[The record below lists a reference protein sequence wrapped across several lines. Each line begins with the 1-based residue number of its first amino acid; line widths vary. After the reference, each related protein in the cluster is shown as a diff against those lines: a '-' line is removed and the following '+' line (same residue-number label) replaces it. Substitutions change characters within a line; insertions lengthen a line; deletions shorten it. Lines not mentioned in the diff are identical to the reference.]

1 MEILIAYAI
10 VGAACIGLCA
20 NFFAIFCLDEND
32 RINAEYLEEAKTKLV
47 KYGP

>member
-10 VGAACIGLCA
+10 VGFAAIGLCA
-20 NFFAIFCLDEND
+20 NFFAIWFVEEND
-32 RINAEYLEEAKTKLV
+32 KLNEEYLEELKAQAV